1 MATLSRDAAE
11 GIAIQALG
19 FIAADATLLGRFL
32 DLTGISAAEIRS
44 AAGEPGF
51 AAGVLQFICA
61 HELTLI
67 AFSEASGVAP
77 AAVMAAKQA
86 LPGGEEEYQ
95 RAP

>member
-1 MATLSRDAAE
+1 MVTLSAHEAE
-11 GIAIQALG
+11 GIAVQALG
-19 FIAADATLLGRFL
+19 FIAGDTTLLGRFL

-61 HELTLI
+61 HEPTLI
-67 AFSEASGVAP
+67 AFSEATGVAP
-77 AAVMAAKQA
+77 TAVMAAKQA

>member
-1 MATLSRDAAE
+1 MAAHHGLQFPSGGDA
-11 GIAIQALG
+11 Q
-19 FIAADATLLGRFL
+19 LGRFL

-61 HELTLI
+61 HEPTLI

-77 AAVMAAKQA
+77 AAVMTAKQV

>member
-44 AAGEPGF
+44 AAG
-51 AAGVLQFICA
+51 VLQFVCA
-61 HELTLI
+61 HEPTLI

-77 AAVMAAKQA
+77 AAVMGAKQA